1 MKPLQNSFNPLSAN
15 PTKWLNTLKQPK
27 SIKKVWICN
36 FQLKLNQFCAL
47 YLVLGLKNPDG
58 IAYDWITGF
67 LYWTD
72 AQENTVN
79 RLKNKI
85 KEILVHEGLDE
96 PRAIALNPC
105 DSTLLV
111 FLFICFSISWNRNER
126 GKFF

>member
-1 MKPLQNSFNPLSAN
+1 MEFAKFCKNISDGCF
-15 PTKWLNTLKQPK
+15 W
-27 SIKKVWICN
+27 
-36 FQLKLNQFCAL
+36 LNQFCVL

-79 RLKNKI
+79 RLKNKV

-105 DSTLLV
+105 DSELLV
-111 FLFICFSISWNRNER
+111 FLFICFSIL
-126 GKFF
+126 

>member
-1 MKPLQNSFNPLSAN
+1 MEFAKFC
-15 PTKWLNTLKQPK
+15 KNT
-27 SIKKVWICN
+27 SDGCFW
-36 FQLKLNQFCAL
+36 LNQFCVL

-72 AQENTVN
+72 AQENTVS
-79 RLKNKI
+79 RLKNKV

-105 DSTLLV
+105 DSELLV
-111 FLFICFSISWNRNER
+111 FLFICFS
-126 GKFF
+126 GQTKLVFFSSTTPCPPLLETMRFMKVVLNLL